1 MDFNYLCSQGE
12 NLMELIEEI
21 YGEDIGFEKTC
32 INKVYKV
39 RKASRA
45 IIFNNFNQIALPFVS
60 ENNYHKLPGG
70 GIEEGED
77 ITQALEREV
86 AEEAGVEIDVIRDVG
101 IIIEYR
107 DEFEQLQISYC
118 FIANV
123 SKKLESTSFTKDEL
137 RIGFQLKWV
146 NFEDAM
152 QLIQNDKPNDYVGKF
167 IQKRDLSFLMKAKGL
182 ISKSVS
188 E

>member
-1 MDFNYLCSQGE
+1 
-12 NLMELIEEI
+12 MELIEEI

-32 INKVYKV
+32 IDKVCKV

-45 IIFNNFNQIALPFVS
+45 IIFNNLNQIALLFVS
-60 ENNYHKLPGG
+60 KNNYHKLPGG

-123 SKKLESTSFTKDEL
+123 SKELESTSFTKDEL
-137 RIGFQLKWV
+137 LIGFQLKWV
-146 NFEDAM
+146 DFEDAI

>member
-1 MDFNYLCSQGE
+1 M
-12 NLMELIEEI
+12 
-21 YGEDIGFEKTC
+21 
-32 INKVYKV
+32 
-39 RKASRA
+39 
-45 IIFNNFNQIALPFVS
+45 PFVS